1 MRKPGAMIVVS
12 VLLCASLFA
21 LNNRSAVSLTGS
33 DLATCTVPDPCRTFD
48 VAISKTNAGGEVVV
62 LSTAGYGPFTV
73 TKSVSVISPPA
84 YHAAMAPTAG
94 AAITINTAGVTVI
107 LRNLYLNSLGA
118 PTGIAMTADASV
130 VHVENL
136 VINGFTG
143 NGIEANGNF
152 SATSQMFI
160 KDTEVRSSGQSGIFA
175 GPSAGK
181 LTLAV
186 DRTRLEANGY
196 GVVVDSGV
204 EMVMRDSTVL
214 NSLSFGVWVRNN
226 GGLAVVANAWVDRS
240 MSTQNVAVGF
250 LTDFGGL
257 LTISNS
263 VAARNSDG
271 FRAENFSQL
280 AADHC
285 VASDN
290 TNGFLLVDG
299 ATMTVSKSMATRN
312 SADGIAAINSGTAF
326 VSENTVTKNT
336 VGLHVTGTAVMESI
350 SNNMVRGNTTNVS
363 GTVTA
368 VAAN

>member
-1 MRKPGAMIVVS
+1 MRKPGAMILVS
-12 VLLCASLFA
+12 VFLCASLFA

-94 AAITINTAGVTVI
+94 AAITIDTAGVTVI

-136 VINGFTG
+136 VINGFTS

-152 SATSQMFI
+152 TATSQLFI
-160 KDTEVRSSGQSGIFA
+160 KDTEVRGSGQSGIYA

-186 DRTRLEANGY
+186 DRARLEANVY
-196 GVVVDSGV
+196 GLVMDSGV
-204 EMVMRDSTVL
+204 EMVMRDSTAL
-214 NSLSFGVWVRNN
+214 NSSSVGVYVRDN
-226 GGLAVVANAWVDRS
+226 GVLAPATAWIDRS
-240 MSTQNVAVGF
+240 MSAQNLAAGF
-250 LTDFGGL
+250 LAQVGGL

-271 FRAENFSQL
+271 FRAENASQL

-285 VASDN
+285 VASEN
-290 TNGFLLVDG
+290 TNGFLLLN
-299 ATMTVSKSMATRN
+299 AIMTVSKSMATRN
-312 SADGIAAINSGTAF
+312 SSDGIAAINSGTAF
-326 VSENTVTKNT
+326 VSDNTVTENN
-336 VGLHVTGTAVMESI
+336 VGLHVTAAAVMESI

>member
-1 MRKPGAMIVVS
+1 MRI
-12 VLLCASLFA
+12 
-21 LNNRSAVSLTGS
+21 AVCSEQPQRGITH
-33 DLATCTVPDPCRTFD
+33 VPDPCRTFD

-186 DRTRLEANGY
+186 DRARLEANVY
-196 GVVVDSGV
+196 GLVMDSGV
-204 EMVMRDSTVL
+204 EMVMRDSTAL
-214 NSLSFGVWVRNN
+214 NSSSVGVYVRDN
-226 GGLAVVANAWVDRS
+226 GVLAPATAWIDRS
-240 MSTQNVAVGF
+240 MSAQNLAAGF
-250 LTDFGGL
+250 LAQVGGL

-326 VSENTVTKNT
+326 VSENTVTKNI

-363 GTVTA
+363 GTVTG